1 MAAVELSLE
10 REGGRAMA
18 DAARKIEDGLILN
31 RMHMPHR
38 IDPGIAHRARIG
50 LIVLASDHTIEH
62 EWRQMLAI
70 DGIAVYHS
78 RIANSP
84 TITPET
90 LRAME
95 AGLTQAADVILPGV
109 PLDVVAYGCTSG
121 AMVIGEETVAA
132 RIRAA
137 RPDVAVTT
145 PITGALAAMT
155 ALGTRRIALLTPYI
169 DRINRMM
176 RDYIQARGIEVPVMG
191 SFNNENDNEV
201 ACIAPDSLRD
211 AAVELAQE
219 KSVDAV
225 FVSCTSLRLAAV
237 VEEIERRSGKPALSS
252 NHAMAWHAL
261 RLAGYAKPVAG
272 FGRLFRI

>member
-1 MAAVELSLE
+1 MAE
-10 REGGRAMA
+10 
-18 DAARKIEDGLILN
+18 AARTIEEGLLVN

-38 IDPGIAHRARIG
+38 IEPGVAHRARIG
-50 LIVLASDHTIEH
+50 LVVLASDHTIEH
-62 EWRQMLAI
+62 EWRRMLDI

-90 LRAME
+90 LKAME
-95 AGLTQAADVILPGV
+95 AGLTQATDVILPGV

-121 AMVIGEETVAA
+121 AMVIGEDKVAE

-137 RPDVAVTT
+137 RPGVAVTT
-145 PITGALAAMT
+145 PITGALAAMR
-155 ALGTRRIALLTPYI
+155 ALNARRIALLTPYI

-176 RDYIQARGIEVPVMG
+176 RGYIQARGVEVPVMG

-201 ACIAPDSLRD
+201 ACIAPESLRE

-225 FVSCTSLRLAAV
+225 FVACTSLRLAAV
-237 VEEIERRSGKPALSS
+237 VEEIEQRSGKPALSS

-261 RLAGYAKPVAG
+261 RLATYRDPVPG

>member
-1 MAAVELSLE
+1 
-10 REGGRAMA
+10 MA
-18 DAARKIEDGLILN
+18 DAARKIENGLLVN

-38 IDPGIAHRARIG
+38 IEPGIAHRARIG

-62 EWRQMLAI
+62 EWRRMLDI
-70 DGIAVYHS
+70 DGVAVYHS

-84 TITPET
+84 TINPET
-90 LRAME
+90 LKAME
-95 AGLTQAADVILPGV
+95 AGLTAATDVILPGV

-121 AMVIGEETVAA
+121 AMVIGEDKVAE

-137 RPDVAVTT
+137 RPGIAVTT
-145 PITGALAAMT
+145 PITGALAALQ

-169 DRINRMM
+169 DRINQMM
-176 RDYIQARGIEVPVMG
+176 RGYIEERGVGVPVMG

-225 FVSCTSLRLAAV
+225 FVACTSLRLAAV
-237 VEEIERRSGKPALSS
+237 VEEIEQRSGKPALSS

-261 RLAGYAKPVAG
+261 RLAGYREPVPG
-272 FGRLFRI
+272 FGRLFRT

>member
-1 MAAVELSLE
+1 
-10 REGGRAMA
+10 MA

-31 RMHMPHR
+31 RMHMPHQ
-38 IDPGIAHRARIG
+38 IEPGIAHRARIG

-62 EWRQMLAI
+62 EWRRMLDI
-70 DGIAVYHS
+70 EGIAVYHS

-84 TITPET
+84 TINPET
-90 LRAME
+90 LKAME
-95 AGLTQAADVILPGV
+95 AGLTAAADVILPGV

-121 AMVIGEETVAA
+121 AMVIGEDTVAE

-137 RPDVAVTT
+137 RPGVAVTT
-145 PITGALAAMT
+145 PITGALAAMG
-155 ALGTRRIALLTPYI
+155 ALGARRIALLTPYI
-169 DRINRMM
+169 DRINQMM
-176 RDYIQARGIEVPVMG
+176 RDYIQARGIGVPVMG

-201 ACIAPDSLRD
+201 ACIAPASLRD

-219 KSVDAV
+219 TSVDAV
-225 FVSCTSLRLAAV
+225 FVACTSLRLAAV
-237 VEEIERRSGKPALSS
+237 VEEIEQRSGKPALSS

-272 FGRLFRI
+272 FGRMFRI

>member
-1 MAAVELSLE
+1 MAE
-10 REGGRAMA
+10 
-18 DAARKIEDGLILN
+18 AARTIEEGLLVN

-38 IDPGIAHRARIG
+38 IEPGVAHRARIG
-50 LIVLASDHTIEH
+50 LVVLASDHTIEH
-62 EWRQMLAI
+62 EWRRMLDI

-90 LRAME
+90 LKAME
-95 AGLTQAADVILPGV
+95 AGLTQATDVILPGV

-121 AMVIGEETVAA
+121 AMVIGEDKVAE

-137 RPDVAVTT
+137 RPGVAVTT
-145 PITGALAAMT
+145 PITGALAAMR
-155 ALGTRRIALLTPYI
+155 ALNARRIALLTPYI

-176 RDYIQARGIEVPVMG
+176 RGYIQARGVEVPVMG

-201 ACIAPDSLRD
+201 ACIAPESLRD

-225 FVSCTSLRLAAV
+225 FVACTSLRLAAV
-237 VEEIERRSGKPALSS
+237 VEEIEQRSGKPALSS

-261 RLAGYAKPVAG
+261 RLATYRDPVPG

>member
-1 MAAVELSLE
+1 
-10 REGGRAMA
+10 MA
-18 DAARKIEDGLILN
+18 DPARKIENGLPLN
-31 RMHMPHR
+31 RMHMPYR
-38 IDPGIAHRARIG
+38 LEPGIAHRARIG

-62 EWRQMLAI
+62 EWRRMLDI

-78 RIANSP
+78 RIVNSP

-90 LRAME
+90 LKAME
-95 AGLTQAADVILPGV
+95 AGLTAATDVILPGV

-121 AMVIGEETVAA
+121 AMVIGEDKVAE

-137 RPDVAVTT
+137 RPGIAVTT
-145 PITGALAAMT
+145 PITGALAAMG
-155 ALGTRRIALLTPYI
+155 ALGARRIALLTPYI
-169 DRINRMM
+169 DRINQMM
-176 RDYIQARGIEVPVMG
+176 RGYIEERGVGVPVMG

-225 FVSCTSLRLAAV
+225 FVACTSLRLAAV
-237 VEEIERRSGKPALSS
+237 VEEIEQRSGKPALSS

-261 RLAGYAKPVAG
+261 RLAGYREPVPG

>member
-1 MAAVELSLE
+1 
-10 REGGRAMA
+10 MA

-31 RMHMPHR
+31 RMHMPHQ
-38 IDPGIAHRARIG
+38 IEPGIAHRARIG

-62 EWRQMLAI
+62 EWRRMLDI
-70 DGIAVYHS
+70 EGIAVYHS

-84 TITPET
+84 TINPET
-90 LRAME
+90 LKAME
-95 AGLTQAADVILPGV
+95 AGLTAATDVILPGV

-121 AMVIGEETVAA
+121 AMVIGEDTVAE

-137 RPDVAVTT
+137 RPNVAVTT
-145 PITGALAAMT
+145 PITGALAAMG
-155 ALGTRRIALLTPYI
+155 ALGARRIALLTPYI

-176 RDYIQARGIEVPVMG
+176 RGYIEERGIGVPVMG

-201 ACIAPDSLRD
+201 ACITPESLRD

-225 FVSCTSLRLAAV
+225 FVACTSLRLAAV
-237 VEEIERRSGKPALSS
+237 VEEIEQRSGKPALSS

>member
-1 MAAVELSLE
+1 MAE
-10 REGGRAMA
+10 
-18 DAARKIEDGLILN
+18 AARTIEEGLLVN

-38 IDPGIAHRARIG
+38 IEPGVAHRARIG
-50 LIVLASDHTIEH
+50 LVVLASDHTIEH
-62 EWRQMLAI
+62 EWRRMLDI

-90 LRAME
+90 LKAME
-95 AGLTQAADVILPGV
+95 AGLTQATDVILPGV

-121 AMVIGEETVAA
+121 AMVIGEDKVAE

-137 RPDVAVTT
+137 RPGVAVTT
-145 PITGALAAMT
+145 PITGALAAMR
-155 ALGTRRIALLTPYI
+155 ALNARRIALLTPYI
-169 DRINRMM
+169 DRINQMM
-176 RDYIQARGIEVPVMG
+176 RGYIQARGVEVPVMG

-201 ACIAPDSLRD
+201 ACIAPESLRD

-225 FVSCTSLRLAAV
+225 FVACTSLRLAAV
-237 VEEIERRSGKPALSS
+237 VEEIEQRSGKPALSS

-261 RLAGYAKPVAG
+261 RLATYRDPVPG

>member
-1 MAAVELSLE
+1 
-10 REGGRAMA
+10 MA

-31 RMHMPHR
+31 RMQMPHR
-38 IDPGIAHRARIG
+38 IDPGIAHQARIG

-62 EWRQMLAI
+62 EWRRMLDI
-70 DGIAVYHS
+70 KGIAVYHS

-84 TITPET
+84 TINPET
-90 LRAME
+90 LKAME
-95 AGLTQAADVILPGV
+95 AGLTAATDVILPGV

-121 AMVIGEETVAA
+121 AMVIGEDTVAE

-137 RPDVAVTT
+137 RPNVAVTT
-145 PITGALAAMT
+145 PITGALAAMG
-155 ALGTRRIALLTPYI
+155 ALGARRIALLTPYI

-176 RDYIQARGIEVPVMG
+176 RGYIEERGIGVPVMG

-201 ACIAPDSLRD
+201 ACIAPESLRD

-225 FVSCTSLRLAAV
+225 FVACTSLRLAAV
-237 VEEIERRSGKPALSS
+237 VEEIEQRSGKPALSS

>member
-1 MAAVELSLE
+1 MAE
-10 REGGRAMA
+10 
-18 DAARKIEDGLILN
+18 AAQNVEDGLLIN

-38 IDPGIAHRARIG
+38 IEPGIAHRARIG
-50 LIVLASDHTIEH
+50 LVVLASDHTIEH
-62 EWRQMLAI
+62 EWRRMLDI

-90 LRAME
+90 LKAME
-95 AGLTQAADVILPGV
+95 AGLTQATDVILPGV

-121 AMVIGEETVAA
+121 AMVIGEDKVAE

-137 RPDVAVTT
+137 RPAVAVTT
-145 PITGALAAMT
+145 PITGALAAMR
-155 ALGTRRIALLTPYI
+155 ALNARRIALLTPYI
-169 DRINRMM
+169 DRINQMM
-176 RDYIQARGIEVPVMG
+176 RGYIQARGVEVPVMG

-201 ACIAPDSLRD
+201 ACIAPESLRD
-211 AAVELAQE
+211 AAIELAQE

-225 FVSCTSLRLAAV
+225 FVACTSLRLAAV
-237 VEEIERRSGKPALSS
+237 VEEIEQRSGKPALSS

-261 RLAGYAKPVAG
+261 RLARYRDAVPG

>member
-1 MAAVELSLE
+1 MAQ
-10 REGGRAMA
+10 
-18 DAARKIEDGLILN
+18 AAREIEDGLLVN
-31 RMHMPHR
+31 RMHMAHR
-38 IDPGIAHRARIG
+38 LEPGIAHRARIG

-62 EWRQMLAI
+62 EWRRMLDI
-70 DGIAVYHS
+70 EGIAVYHS

-90 LRAME
+90 LREME
-95 AGLTQAADVILPGV
+95 VGLTAAADVILPGV

-121 AMVIGEETVAA
+121 AMVIGEQRVAE

-137 RPDVAVTT
+137 RPNVAVTT
-145 PITGALAAMT
+145 PITAALAAMR
-155 ALGTRRIALLTPYI
+155 ALGARRIALLTPYI

-176 RDYIQARGIEVPVMG
+176 RDYIEARSIEVPAMG

-201 ACIAPDSLRD
+201 ACIAPQSLRD
-211 AAVELAQE
+211 AAVELACE
-219 KSVDAV
+219 PAVDAV
-225 FVSCTSLRLAAV
+225 FVACTSLRLAAV
-237 VEEIERRSGKPALSS
+237 VEEIEALSGKPALSS

-261 RLAGYAKPVAG
+261 RLAGYREPVPG

>member
-1 MAAVELSLE
+1 
-10 REGGRAMA
+10 MA

-31 RMHMPHR
+31 RMHMPHQ
-38 IDPGIAHRARIG
+38 IEPGIAHRARIG

-62 EWRQMLAI
+62 EWRRMLDI
-70 DGIAVYHS
+70 EGIAVYHS

-84 TITPET
+84 TINPET
-90 LRAME
+90 LKAME
-95 AGLTQAADVILPGV
+95 AGLTAATDVILPGV

-121 AMVIGEETVAA
+121 AMVIGEDTVAE

-137 RPDVAVTT
+137 RPNVAVTT
-145 PITGALAAMT
+145 PITGALAAMG
-155 ALGTRRIALLTPYI
+155 ALGARRIALLTPYI

-176 RDYIQARGIEVPVMG
+176 RGYIEERGIGVPVMG

-201 ACIAPDSLRD
+201 ACIAPESLRD

-225 FVSCTSLRLAAV
+225 FVACTSLRLAAV
-237 VEEIERRSGKPALSS
+237 VEEIEQRSGKPALSS

>member
-1 MAAVELSLE
+1 MAE
-10 REGGRAMA
+10 
-18 DAARKIEDGLILN
+18 AARTIEEGLLVN

-38 IDPGIAHRARIG
+38 IEPGVAHRARIG
-50 LIVLASDHTIEH
+50 LVVLASDHTIEH
-62 EWRQMLAI
+62 EWRRMLDI

-90 LRAME
+90 LKAME
-95 AGLTQAADVILPGV
+95 AGLTQATDVILPGV

-121 AMVIGEETVAA
+121 AMVIGEDKVAE

-137 RPDVAVTT
+137 RPGVAVTT
-145 PITGALAAMT
+145 PITGALAAMR
-155 ALGTRRIALLTPYI
+155 ALNARRIALLTPYI

-176 RDYIQARGIEVPVMG
+176 RGYIQARGVEVPVMG

-201 ACIAPDSLRD
+201 ACIAPESLRD

-219 KSVDAV
+219 KS
-225 FVSCTSLRLAAV
+225 
-237 VEEIERRSGKPALSS
+237 
-252 NHAMAWHAL
+252 
-261 RLAGYAKPVAG
+261 
-272 FGRLFRI
+272 

>member
-1 MAAVELSLE
+1 
-10 REGGRAMA
+10 MA

-31 RMHMPHR
+31 RMHMPHH

-62 EWRQMLAI
+62 EWRRMLDI
-70 DGIAVYHS
+70 EGIAVYHS

-90 LRAME
+90 LKAME

-137 RPDVAVTT
+137 RPGVAVTT

-155 ALGTRRIALLTPYI
+155 ALGARRIALLTPYI

-237 VEEIERRSGKPALSS
+237 VEEVERRSGKPALSS